1 MVWIETLLDS
11 ITANP
16 TYIFFLLFPI
26 LGAGIKYVDAAFDE
40 EVFNKKLAILSAP
53 VLGFLW
59 AFTMFLHPMAAT
71 ILLAVILGVL
81 IKGKIDN
88 IAHALGLS
96 SILIAFILL
105 FILYDGTVIYIIPL
119 IFLSSAGVLDEI
131 GNDVISYNSEFSYN
145 HSFGYQFFKYF
156 FGRRHFMKV
165 ALIYLF
171 LVGDVQLYFFVAFIF
186 FDEAYM
192 MVALYSQSKK
202 QTCKKV

>member
-1 MVWIETLLDS
+1 MVCLDILLDGVL
-11 ITANP
+11 ANP
-16 TYIFFLLFPI
+16 SYAFFLLFPI

-40 EVFNKKLAILSAP
+40 KVFNKTLAILSAP
-53 VLGFLW
+53 IIGLLW

-71 ILLAVILGVL
+71 ILLAVIIGVL

-88 IAHALGLS
+88 IAHVFGLV
-96 SILIAFILL
+96 SILVIFVFL
-105 FILYDGTVIYIIPL
+105 FMLYDGTVIYFIPL
-119 IFLSSAGVLDEI
+119 FFLSSAGVLDEI
-131 GNDVISYNSEFSYN
+131 GNDIISYNDDFSQN

-171 LVGDVQLYFFVAFIF
+171 LVGAVQLYFFVAFIF

-192 MVALYSQSKK
+192 MVALFSQSKK
-202 QTCKKV
+202 ENM

>member
-1 MVWIETLLDS
+1 MVCIETLLDS
-11 ITANP
+11 ITVNP
-16 TYIFFLLFPI
+16 TYVFFLLFPI

-40 EVFNKKLAILSAP
+40 EVFNKTLAIISAP
-53 VLGFLW
+53 VIGVVW
-59 AFTMFLHPMAAT
+59 ALTMFFHPMAAT

-88 IAHALGLS
+88 IAHGLGLI
-96 SILIAFILL
+96 SILVIFILL
-105 FILYDGTVIYIIPL
+105 YILFDGTVIYIIPL
-119 IFLSSAGVLDEI
+119 VFLSSAGVLDEI
-131 GNDVISYNSEFSYN
+131 GNDVISYNSEFSQN

-171 LVGDVQLYFFVAFIF
+171 LVGNVQLYFFVAFIF

-192 MVALYSQSKK
+192 MVALYSQSKQEK
-202 QTCKKV
+202 

>member
-1 MVWIETLLDS
+1 MVCIELLLVS
-11 ITANP
+11 ISDNL

-40 EVFNKKLAILSAP
+40 KVFNKTLAIVSAP
-53 VLGFLW
+53 IIGLLW

-71 ILLAVILGVL
+71 ILLAVILSVL

-88 IAHALGLS
+88 IAHALGLI
-96 SILIAFILL
+96 SILFIFILL
-105 FILYDGTVIYIIPL
+105 YILYDGTVIYIIPL

-131 GNDVISYNSEFSYN
+131 GNDVISYNSEFSHN

-171 LVGDVQLYFFVAFIF
+171 LVGTFQLYFFVAFIL

-202 QTCKKV
+202 ENM

>member
-1 MVWIETLLDS
+1 MVCLEILLDS
-11 ITANP
+11 LIANP
-16 TYIFFLLFPI
+16 SYTLFLLFPI

-40 EVFNKKLAILSAP
+40 KVFNKTRAILSAP
-53 VLGFLW
+53 IIGLLW

-88 IAHALGLS
+88 IAHVVGLV
-96 SILIAFILL
+96 SILIIFVFL
-105 FILYDGTVIYIIPL
+105 FILYDGTVIYFIPL
-119 IFLSSAGVLDEI
+119 LFLSSAGVLDEI
-131 GNDVISYNSEFSYN
+131 GNDIISYNDDFSQN

-171 LVGDVQLYFFVAFIF
+171 LVGAVQLYFFVAFIF

-192 MVALYSQSKK
+192 MVALLSQSKK
-202 QTCKKV
+202 ENM

>member
-1 MVWIETLLDS
+1 MILNIGNFTYLL
-11 ITANP
+11 
-16 TYIFFLLFPI
+16 FLLFPV

-40 EVFNKKLAILSAP
+40 EVFNKNKAVIIAP
-53 VLGFLW
+53 FIGVLW
-59 AFTMFLHPMAAT
+59 AFTMILHPMAAT

-88 IAHALGLS
+88 VAHAIGLG
-96 SILIAFILL
+96 SIIIFYVILWYL
-105 FILYDGTVIYIIPL
+105 FDGVVIYFMPL
-119 IFLSSAGVLDEI
+119 FFLAAAGVLDEI
-131 GNDVISYNSEFSYN
+131 GNDVISYNSEFSHN
-145 HSFGYQFFKYF
+145 HSFGFQFFKYF

-171 LVGDVQLYFFVAFIF
+171 IVAGYPLYFFVAFLF

-202 QTCKKV
+202 ADTM

>member
-1 MVWIETLLDS
+1 MCIQELILNIGNFTYLL
-11 ITANP
+11 
-16 TYIFFLLFPI
+16 FLLFPV

-40 EVFNKKLAILSAP
+40 EVFNKNKAVIIAP
-53 VLGFLW
+53 FIGVLW
-59 AFTMFLHPMAAT
+59 AFTMILHPMAAT

-88 IAHALGLS
+88 VAHAIGLG
-96 SILIAFILL
+96 SIIIFYVILWYL
-105 FILYDGTVIYIIPL
+105 FDGVVIYFMPL
-119 IFLSSAGVLDEI
+119 FFLAAAGVLDEI
-131 GNDVISYNSEFSYN
+131 GNDVISYNSEFSHN
-145 HSFGYQFFKYF
+145 HSFGFQFFKYF

-171 LVGDVQLYFFVAFIF
+171 IVAGYPLYFFVAFLF

-202 QTCKKV
+202 ADTM

>member
-1 MVWIETLLDS
+1 MVCLEILLDS
-11 ITANP
+11 VLANP
-16 TYIFFLLFPI
+16 SYAFFLLFPI

-40 EVFNKKLAILSAP
+40 KVFNKTLAIISAP
-53 VLGFLW
+53 IIGLLW

-71 ILLAVILGVL
+71 ILLAVIIGVL

-88 IAHALGLS
+88 IAHVFGLV
-96 SILIAFILL
+96 SILVVFVFL
-105 FILYDGTVIYIIPL
+105 FMLYDGTVIYFIPL
-119 IFLSSAGVLDEI
+119 FFLSSAGVLDEI
-131 GNDVISYNSEFSYN
+131 GNDIISYNDDFSRN

-171 LVGDVQLYFFVAFIF
+171 LVGAVQLYFFVAFIF

-192 MVALYSQSKK
+192 MVALFSQSKK
-202 QTCKKV
+202 ENM

>member
-1 MVWIETLLDS
+1 VCIQELILNIGNFTYLL
-11 ITANP
+11 
-16 TYIFFLLFPI
+16 FLLFPV

-40 EVFNKKLAILSAP
+40 EVFNKNKAVIIAP
-53 VLGFLW
+53 FIGVLW
-59 AFTMFLHPMAAT
+59 AFTMILHPMAAT

-88 IAHALGLS
+88 VAHAIGLG
-96 SILIAFILL
+96 SIIIFYVILWYL
-105 FILYDGTVIYIIPL
+105 FDGVVIYFMPL
-119 IFLSSAGVLDEI
+119 FFLAAAGVLDEI
-131 GNDVISYNSEFSYN
+131 GNDVISYNSEFSHN
-145 HSFGYQFFKYF
+145 HSFGFQFFKYF

-171 LVGDVQLYFFVAFIF
+171 IVAGYPLYFFVAFLF

-202 QTCKKV
+202 ADTM

>member
-1 MVWIETLLDS
+1 MVCLEIVLDS
-11 ITANP
+11 VLANP
-16 TYIFFLLFPI
+16 SYAFFLLFPI

-40 EVFNKKLAILSAP
+40 KVFNKTLAILSAP
-53 VLGFLW
+53 IIGLLW

-71 ILLAVILGVL
+71 ILLAIIIGVL

-88 IAHALGLS
+88 IAHVFGLV
-96 SILIAFILL
+96 SILVVFVFL
-105 FILYDGTVIYIIPL
+105 FMLYDGTVIYFIPL
-119 IFLSSAGVLDEI
+119 FFLSSAGVLDEI
-131 GNDVISYNSEFSYN
+131 GNDIISYNNDFSQN

-171 LVGDVQLYFFVAFIF
+171 LLGAVQLYFFVAFIF

-192 MVALYSQSKK
+192 MVALFSQSKK
-202 QTCKKV
+202 ENM